1 MKDLFTILKLNLQE
15 SKSYEKFSS
24 KVFEQLKAINELNN
38 RQKYE
43 KELQKETKDLKSKY
57 NTVIEEFK
65 TEQEEK

>member
-1 MKDLFTILKLNLQE
+1 MT
-15 SKSYEKFSS
+15 YEKFSN

-43 KELQKETKDLKSKY
+43 KELQKETKELKHKY

-65 TEQEEK
+65 TE